1 MATSFLE
8 KMPSGEDPSFETL
21 EESSSRDHFGFII
34 PILSPSDKAALLN
47 QPYGF
52 HAVGWGQLG
61 LRKED
66 WHQAASEADG
76 INAKR
81 RYHEVAFNGALKNLV
96 RHGVPHSL
104 RPTMWYWLS
113 GG

>member
-1 MATSFLE
+1 MVMSISENMF
-8 KMPSGEDPSFETL
+8 SSEDPSFEHL
-21 EESSSRDHFGFII
+21 DESSSRDHFGFII

-52 HAVGWGQLG
+52 HAVAWGQIG

-66 WHQAASEADG
+66 WHHAASEADG
-76 INAKR
+76 ITAKR
-81 RYHEVAFNGALKNLV
+81 RYHEVIFNGGLKNLV
-96 RHGVPHSL
+96 RHGIPQSL